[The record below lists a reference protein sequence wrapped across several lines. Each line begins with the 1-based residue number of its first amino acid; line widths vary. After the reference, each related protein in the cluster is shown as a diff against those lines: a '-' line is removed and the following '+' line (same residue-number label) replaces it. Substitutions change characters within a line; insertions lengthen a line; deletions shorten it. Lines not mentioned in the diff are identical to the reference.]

1 MRHRVKGKGL
11 SRTAAH
17 RKATFRALTKA
28 LVKEHRIVTTVT
40 KAKELRRFVEPLITR
55 SKEDNNLNRKVVFAA
70 LQDKETVKS
79 LFAEVGPAA
88 GERPGGYTRVI
99 KIGHRQGDGAEM
111 AVIEL
116 VDFNDVQ
123 PEGKETKKKKT
134 RRAGKAATKKAET
147 PSTVEETTVVSE
159 ESPSADTEAT
169 AEKVDASALATEAT
183 SEAEEI
189 TDESGEEKAEED
201 SDEEQK

>member
-134 RRAGKAATKKAET
+134 RRAGKAATKKAEAS
-147 PSTVEETTVVSE
+147 STVEEATVVAE
-159 ESPSADTEAT
+159 ESTSDDTEAS
-169 AEKVDASALATEAT
+169 AEQVDVSAVATEAT
-183 SEAEEI
+183 SEADEI
-189 TDESGEEKAEED
+189 TDESSEEKTEKD

>member
-17 RKATFRALTKA
+17 RKATFRSLTKA
-28 LVKEHRIVTTVT
+28 LVREHRIVTTVT

-55 SKEDNNLNRKVVFAA
+55 SKEDNNLNRKVVFSAF
-70 LQDKETVKS
+70 QDKETVKS
-79 LFAEVGPAA
+79 LFTEVGPAV
-88 GERPGGYTRVI
+88 GNRPGGYTRVI

-134 RRAGKAATKKAET
+134 RRAGKSSTKKAT
-147 PSTVEETTVVSE
+147 ASAAVEGVAVDNEAKNAVEVVE
-159 ESPSADTEAT
+159 NTNEPDNATEGAEAT
-169 AEKVDASALATEAT
+169 AETVDMNHDSLGES
-183 SEAEEI
+183 SEKDPNEE
-189 TDESGEEKAEED
+189 
-201 SDEEQK
+201 

>member
-40 KAKELRRFVEPLITR
+40 KAKELRRFIEPLITR
-55 SKEDNNLNRKVVFAA
+55 SKEDNNLNRKIVFAA

-88 GERPGGYTRVI
+88 GDRPGGYTRVI

-116 VDFNDVQ
+116 VDFNDIQ

-134 RRAGKAATKKAET
+134 RRAGRSSAKKTTAPAVAEEAAV
-147 PSTVEETTVVSE
+147 VEEVEEVVESTE
-159 ESPSADTEAT
+159 EAAEVEDTIEA
-169 AEKVDASALATEAT
+169 S
-183 SEAEEI
+183 
-189 TDESGEEKAEED
+189 ED
-201 SDEEQK
+201 SDEEAPEQDSGEEEK

>member
-40 KAKELRRFVEPLITR
+40 KAKELRRFIEPLITR
-55 SKEDNNLNRKVVFAA
+55 SKDDNNLNRKIVFAA

-88 GERPGGYTRVI
+88 GDRPGGYTRVI

-116 VDFNDVQ
+116 VDFNDIQ

-134 RRAGKAATKKAET
+134 RRAGRSTAKKTTE
-147 PSTVEETTVVSE
+147 STVAEDAAVVEEVEEVVVNTE
-159 ESPSADTEAT
+159 EAA
-169 AEKVDASALATEAT
+169 
-183 SEAEEI
+183 EAEDTFEAFE
-189 TDESGEEKAEED
+189 DSAEDAPEKGSGEE
-201 SDEEQK
+201 QK

>member
-134 RRAGKAATKKAET
+134 RRAGKAVTKKAEAS
-147 PSTVEETTVVSE
+147 STVEESTVVSE

-169 AEKVDASALATEAT
+169 AEQVDASAVATEAT

-189 TDESGEEKAEED
+189 TDESGEEKTEED

>member
-70 LQDKETVKS
+70 LQDKDTVKS

-134 RRAGKAATKKAET
+134 RRAGKAATKKAEA
-147 PSTVEETTVVSE
+147 PSTVEE
-159 ESPSADTEAT
+159 AT
-169 AEKVDASALATEAT
+169 AEQVDASAVATEAT

-189 TDESGEEKAEED
+189 TDESGEEKTEED

>member
-17 RKATFRALTKA
+17 RKATFRSLTKA
-28 LVKEHRIVTTVT
+28 LVREHRIVTTVT

-55 SKEDNNLNRKVVFAA
+55 SKEDNNLNRKVVFSA

-79 LFAEVGPAA
+79 LFTEVGPAV
-88 GERPGGYTRVI
+88 GNRPGGYTRVI

-134 RRAGKAATKKAET
+134 RRAGKSSTKKAT
-147 PSTVEETTVVSE
+147 ASATVQGVAVDNEAKNAVEVVE
-159 ESPSADTEAT
+159 NTNEPDSATEGAEAT
-169 AEKVDASALATEAT
+169 VKTVDMNHDSLGESSEKDPN
-183 SEAEEI
+183 EE
-189 TDESGEEKAEED
+189 
-201 SDEEQK
+201 

>member
-134 RRAGKAATKKAET
+134 RRAGKAATKKAEA
-147 PSTVEETTVVSE
+147 PSTVEESTVVSE
-159 ESPSADTEAT
+159 ESTGD
-169 AEKVDASALATEAT
+169 DTEAT

>member
-17 RKATFRALTKA
+17 RKATFRSLTKA
-28 LVKEHRIVTTVT
+28 LVREHRIVTTVT

-55 SKEDNNLNRKVVFAA
+55 SKEDNNLNRKVVFSA

-79 LFAEVGPAA
+79 LFTEVGPAV
-88 GERPGGYTRVI
+88 GNRPGGYTRVI

-123 PEGKETKKKKT
+123 PKKLQRQLLLKE
-134 RRAGKAATKKAET
+134 
-147 PSTVEETTVVSE
+147 
-159 ESPSADTEAT
+159 
-169 AEKVDASALATEAT
+169 
-183 SEAEEI
+183 
-189 TDESGEEKAEED
+189 
-201 SDEEQK
+201 

>member
-17 RKATFRALTKA
+17 RKATFRSLTKA
-28 LVKEHRIVTTVT
+28 LVREHRIVTTVT

-55 SKEDNNLNRKVVFAA
+55 SKEDNNLNRKVVFSA

-79 LFAEVGPAA
+79 LFTEVGPAV
-88 GERPGGYTRVI
+88 GNRPGGYTRVI

-134 RRAGKAATKKAET
+134 RRAGKSSTKKAT
-147 PSTVEETTVVSE
+147 ASAAVEGVAVDNEAKNAVEVVE
-159 ESPSADTEAT
+159 NTNEPDSATEGAEAT
-169 AEKVDASALATEAT
+169 AETVDMNHDYLGES
-183 SEAEEI
+183 SEKDPNEE
-189 TDESGEEKAEED
+189 
-201 SDEEQK
+201 

>member
-17 RKATFRALTKA
+17 RKATFRSLTKA
-28 LVKEHRIVTTVT
+28 LVREHRIVTTVT

-55 SKEDNNLNRKVVFAA
+55 SKEDNNLNRKVVFSA

-79 LFAEVGPAA
+79 LFTEVGPAV
-88 GERPGGYTRVI
+88 GNRPGGYTRVI

-134 RRAGKAATKKAET
+134 RRAGKSSTKKAT
-147 PSTVEETTVVSE
+147 ASAAVEGVAVDNEAKNAVEVVE
-159 ESPSADTEAT
+159 NTNEPDNATEGAEAT
-169 AEKVDASALATEAT
+169 AETVDMNHDSLGES
-183 SEAEEI
+183 SEKDPNEE
-189 TDESGEEKAEED
+189 
-201 SDEEQK
+201 

>member
-134 RRAGKAATKKAET
+134 RRAGKAATKKAEA
-147 PSTVEETTVVSE
+147 PSTVEEATVVSE
-159 ESPSADTEAT
+159 ESTGDDTEAT
-169 AEKVDASALATEAT
+169 AEQVDVSAVATEAT
-183 SEAEEI
+183 SEAEEV

>member
-40 KAKELRRFVEPLITR
+40 KAKELRRFIEPLITR
-55 SKEDNNLNRKVVFAA
+55 SKDDNNLNRKIVFAA

-88 GERPGGYTRVI
+88 GDRPGGYTRVI

-116 VDFNDVQ
+116 VDFNDIQ

-134 RRAGKAATKKAET
+134 RRAGRSTAKKTTE
-147 PSTVEETTVVSE
+147 STVVEDAAVVEEVEEVVVNTE
-159 ESPSADTEAT
+159 EAADAEDTIEAIEDSAEDAP
-169 AEKVDASALATEAT
+169 EKG
-183 SEAEEI
+183 
-189 TDESGEEKAEED
+189 SGEE
-201 SDEEQK
+201 QK

>member
-11 SRTAAH
+11 SRTTAH
-17 RKATFRALTKA
+17 RKATFRSLTKA
-28 LVKEHRIVTTVT
+28 LVREHRIVTTVT

-55 SKEDNNLNRKVVFAA
+55 SKEDNNLNRKVVFSA

-79 LFAEVGPAA
+79 LFTKVGPAV
-88 GERPGGYTRVI
+88 GNRPGGYTRVI

-134 RRAGKAATKKAET
+134 RRAGKSSTKKATASAAVEGVAVDNEAKNAVEVVENT
-147 PSTVEETTVVSE
+147 NEPDSATEGAEATVETVDMNHDSLGESSE
-159 ESPSADTEAT
+159 KDPN
-169 AEKVDASALATEAT
+169 
-183 SEAEEI
+183 EE
-189 TDESGEEKAEED
+189 
-201 SDEEQK
+201 

>member
-1 MRHRVKGKGL
+1 MRHRVKGKNL

-17 RKATFRALTKA
+17 RRATFRALTKA

-55 SKEDNNLNRKVVFAA
+55 AKEDNHNNRKQVFAA
-70 LQDKETVKS
+70 LQDKETVKQ

-88 GERPGGYTRVI
+88 GDRPGGYTRVI

-116 VDFNDVQ
+116 VDFNDIQ
-123 PEGKETKKKKT
+123 PDGKETKKKKT
-134 RRAGKAATKKAET
+134 RRAGRSTAKKTTDAVEAVEAPAEEVAEVAEEVEAVVEDT
-147 PSTVEETTVVSE
+147 EDAVEEVEDLASESEATDHQDESSEGSE
-159 ESPSADTEAT
+159 EEEEA
-169 AEKVDASALATEAT
+169 K
-183 SEAEEI
+183 
-189 TDESGEEKAEED
+189 
-201 SDEEQK
+201 

>member
-1 MRHRVKGKGL
+1 MRHRVKGKNL

-17 RKATFRALTKA
+17 RRATFRALTKA

-55 SKEDNNLNRKVVFAA
+55 AKEDNHNNRKQVFAA
-70 LQDKETVKS
+70 LQDKETVKQ

-88 GERPGGYTRVI
+88 GDRPGGYTRVI

-116 VDFNDVQ
+116 VDFNDIQ
-123 PEGKETKKKKT
+123 PDGKETKKKKT
-134 RRAGKAATKKAET
+134 RRAGRSTAKKTTDAVETVET
-147 PSTVEETTVVSE
+147 PAEEVEAVVEDTEDAVEEVEDLASESEATDHQDESTEGSE
-159 ESPSADTEAT
+159 EEEEA
-169 AEKVDASALATEAT
+169 K
-183 SEAEEI
+183 
-189 TDESGEEKAEED
+189 
-201 SDEEQK
+201 

>member
-40 KAKELRRFVEPLITR
+40 KAKELRRFIEPLITR
-55 SKEDNNLNRKVVFAA
+55 SKDDNNLNRKIVFAA

-88 GERPGGYTRVI
+88 GDRPGGYTRVI

-116 VDFNDVQ
+116 VDFNDIQ

-134 RRAGKAATKKAET
+134 RRAGRSTAKKTTE
-147 PSTVEETTVVSE
+147 STVAEDAAVVEEVEEVVVNTE
-159 ESPSADTEAT
+159 VAADVENTIEAIEDSAEDAP
-169 AEKVDASALATEAT
+169 EKG
-183 SEAEEI
+183 
-189 TDESGEEKAEED
+189 SGEE
-201 SDEEQK
+201 QK

>member
-40 KAKELRRFVEPLITR
+40 KAKELRRFIEPLITR
-55 SKEDNNLNRKVVFAA
+55 SKDDNNLNRKIVFAA
-70 LQDKETVKS
+70 LQDKETVMS

-88 GERPGGYTRVI
+88 GDRPGGYTRVI

-116 VDFNDVQ
+116 VDFNDIQ

-134 RRAGKAATKKAET
+134 RRAGRSTAKKTTE
-147 PSTVEETTVVSE
+147 STVAEDAAVVEEVEEVVVNTE
-159 ESPSADTEAT
+159 EAA
-169 AEKVDASALATEAT
+169 
-183 SEAEEI
+183 EAEDTIEAI
-189 TDESGEEKAEED
+189 EDSAEDAPEKGSGEE
-201 SDEEQK
+201 QK

>member
-70 LQDKETVKS
+70 LQDKVTVKS
-79 LFAEVGPAA
+79 LFDEIGPAA

-147 PSTVEETTVVSE
+147 PSTVEEAAVVSE
-159 ESPSADTEAT
+159 ESTSDDTEAS
-169 AEKVDASALATEAT
+169 EEQVDVSAVATEAT

-189 TDESGEEKAEED
+189 TDESGDEKT
-201 SDEEQK
+201 DEE

>member
-28 LVKEHRIVTTVT
+28 LVREHRIVTTVT

-55 SKEDNNLNRKVVFAA
+55 SKEDNNLNRKVVFSA
-70 LQDKETVKS
+70 LQDKETIKS
-79 LFAEVGPAA
+79 LFTEVGPAV
-88 GERPGGYTRVI
+88 GDRPGGYTRVI

-116 VDFNDVQ
+116 VDFNNVQ
-123 PEGKETKKKKT
+123 REGKETKKKKT
-134 RRAGKAATKKAET
+134 RRAGKSSTKKATSSAAVKEVT
-147 PSTVEETTVVSE
+147 VDNKAENAVESVENTGKPDSTTEGV
-159 ESPSADTEAT
+159 EAT
-169 AEKVDASALATEAT
+169 GETVDMNHNTLGESTEKDTNEV
-183 SEAEEI
+183 
-189 TDESGEEKAEED
+189 
-201 SDEEQK
+201 